1 MRNNFTASTLLPP
14 PAPSSDTSPAVF
26 FTGLFRTRSVINPSA
41 AQAAAG
47 RTRLREARYAL
58 EERSR
63 PAELDSSDTEPAFE
77 TECELRSFVEM
88 RIQESMREGQF
99 DNLKNKGRPLPGPP
113 PASALDVALRIM
125 RQNGVRPHWLQLMHD
140 IDQEKRLVRAQLQF
154 AWHSFIPKSPNKW
167 ELAVRVAELRIVQV
181 NRAVDTFNLIR
192 PMCVGH
198 LFRLRLR
205 MPEELK
211 RAQESPV
218 PEVLARKRRKEDGIE
233 EGGEGDVKAVAEG
246 AEGVEAKEGKQAKQK
261 REANDDAG
269 PAQEPRPSWQSFA
282 RFVRAA
288 EIREYELPT
297 WGRRRAASNEGD
309 ASPPGQGQKSNR

>member
-1 MRNNFTASTLLPP
+1 M
-14 PAPSSDTSPAVF
+14 
-26 FTGLFRTRSVINPSA
+26 INPSA

-63 PAELDSSDTEPAFE
+63 PAELDSSGNEPAFE
-77 TECELRSFVEM
+77 TECELRDFVEM

-113 PASALDVALRIM
+113 PASVLDVALRIM

-140 IDQEKRLVRAQLQF
+140 IDHEKRLVRAQLQF
-154 AWHSFIPKSPNKW
+154 AWHSFIPHSPNKW
-167 ELAVRVAELRIVQV
+167 ELAVRVAELRMVQV
-181 NRAVDTFNLIR
+181 NRAVDSFNLIR

-218 PEVLARKRRKEDGIE
+218 PEVLARKRRKEAGIE
-233 EGGEGDVKAVAEG
+233 EDGEGEDVKEAEGG
-246 AEGVEAKEGKQAKQK
+246 AEGKEAGEGKQAKQK
-261 REANDDAG
+261 PEAKGDTG
-269 PAQEPRPSWQSFA
+269 PGQEPRPSWQSFA
-282 RFVRAA
+282 RFVRAT
-288 EIREYELPT
+288 EVREYELPT

-309 ASPPGQGQKSNR
+309 ASPPGRGQKRNG